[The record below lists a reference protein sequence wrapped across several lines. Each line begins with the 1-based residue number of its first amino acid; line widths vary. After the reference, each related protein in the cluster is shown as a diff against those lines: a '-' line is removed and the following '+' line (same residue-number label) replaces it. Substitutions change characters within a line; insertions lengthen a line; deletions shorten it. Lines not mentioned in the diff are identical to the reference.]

1 MKVDEKFAMQM
12 ARKDSLIFFR
22 TVLPELISDWDT
34 DASEGKC
41 ESGS

>member
-12 ARKDSLIFFR
+12 ARKYSLIFFR

-34 DASEGKC
+34 AGEGKC